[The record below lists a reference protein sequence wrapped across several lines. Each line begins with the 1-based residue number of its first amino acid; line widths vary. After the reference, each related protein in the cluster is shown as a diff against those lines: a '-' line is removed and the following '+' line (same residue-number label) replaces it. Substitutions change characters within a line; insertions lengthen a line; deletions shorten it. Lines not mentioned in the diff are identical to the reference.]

1 MLSSSGIVLS
11 RPAPQTTSAQPGP
24 NAATQ
29 NPATTAPAIWP
40 PFMASLLTALACCS
54 ISPGTSRGSS
64 ACDAG

>member
-1 MLSSSGIVLS
+1 M
-11 RPAPQTTSAQPGP
+11 PQTTSAQPGP